1 MPAAAARALAAL
13 ATLLLAAALPPVM
26 PSHGQERLGV
36 VLMHGKGSTALP
48 KSPVGKLARAL
59 EVEGFLVATPD
70 MAWSKTRNLALGYEE
85 SMAEIDTAVEGL
97 KQQGATRIVVGGHS
111 MGANAALGYGARREG
126 LAGVMALA
134 GGHVPDVEGYQK
146 RLEHDWK
153 RAAALVAKGEGDRA
167 GQFIDYDQNRKFTIA
182 AKARDYLSWFA
193 PDGPASFPK
202 NAAALKP
209 GTPLLWVVGTLDF
222 MFKRGERYAYAR
234 APAHANNLYL
244 VIQGGGHIDSVET
257 ATPQIV
263 AWLRGL

>member
-1 MPAAAARALAAL
+1 MRLAAI
-13 ATLLLAAALPPVM
+13 AVAAALLPIAA
-26 PSHGQERLGV
+26 LGAEDRIGI

-59 EVEGFLVATPD
+59 EAEGFLVATPD
-70 MAWSKTRNLALGYEE
+70 MPWSKTRNLALGYEE
-85 SMAEIDTAVEGL
+85 SMTEIDAAAESL

-134 GGHVPDVEGYQK
+134 AGHVPDVEGYQK

-153 RAAALVAKGEGDRA
+153 RAAAMVAKGEGDRVA
-167 GQFIDYDQNRKFTIA
+167 PFIDYDQNRKFTIN

-193 PDGPASFPK
+193 PDGPAAFPK
-202 NAAALKP
+202 NAAGLKP
-209 GTPLLWVVGTLDF
+209 GTPLLWVVGTQDF

-234 APAHANNLYL
+234 APAHRNSLYL
-244 VIQGGGHIDSVET
+244 VIEGGGHIDSVET
-257 ATPQIV
+257 ATPQII
-263 AWLRGL
+263 AWLKGL